1 MSKIFFIL
9 IGIIFVGFTY
19 GVLVGHYEI
28 FPYDFITNVK
38 QSLNGNQQ
46 TSENIFQIY
55 EDPNNIGKNLRI
67 NSVDDIKNK
76 RINLYQYIWFQNSLP
91 TTLPDSINY
100 DIEDSTFD
108 DLNNLKRIDKFTIN
122 MDYGINSI
130 PYLFLAENSNN
141 NLIIYHQGHGEKNYS
156 DDKEIIQ
163 SFLNRGYSVLIF
175 SMIFNG
181 INNEPI
187 IDVENFGNL
196 KFTSH
201 NHLKFLESSS
211 FHPINF
217 FVEPISVSLNLL
229 DEKYTFD
236 SYHMVG
242 LSGGG
247 WTTSLYSSLDT
258 RITKSFSVSG
268 SFPILFRSDSK
279 NLGDYEQTI
288 PDLLKIS
295 NYLELYL
302 MSSYGEDRKSV
313 QFFIESDPCC
323 FPAQLYEKYPYEE
336 IISKKLYL
344 LGNGEF
350 DVIIDKSTNKHEL
363 SSSIMNDILDELDS

>member
-1 MSKIFFIL
+1 MSKVFFIL

-19 GVLVGHYEI
+19 GIFVGHYEI

-38 QSLNGNQQ
+38 QSLNGNPQIP
-46 TSENIFQIY
+46 ENTFQIY
-55 EDPNNIGKNLRI
+55 EDPNDIENFLRI

-76 RINLYQYIWFQNSLP
+76 RINLYQYIWFQNFLP

-100 DIEDSTFD
+100 DVEDNSFD

-130 PYLFLAENSNN
+130 PYLFLAENSND
-141 NLIIYHQGHGEKNYS
+141 NLIIYHQGHGEKNYY

-175 SMIFNG
+175 SMILNG

-187 IDVENFGNL
+187 VDIENFGNI

-201 NHLKFLESSS
+201 NHLKFLKSSS
-211 FHPINF
+211 FHPIKF
-217 FVEPISVSLNLL
+217 FVEPISVTLNLM
-229 DEKYTFD
+229 DEKYDFN

-247 WTTSLYSSLDT
+247 WTTSVYSALDA
-258 RITKSFSVSG
+258 RITKSFSIAG
-268 SFPILFRSDSK
+268 SFPILFRSDYK
-279 NLGDYEQTI
+279 NFGDYEQTI
-288 PDLLKIS
+288 PDFLRIS

-302 MSSYGEDRKSV
+302 IGSYGENRKSV
-313 QFFIESDPCC
+313 QIFISSDPCC

-336 IISKKLYL
+336 IITKRLYL
-344 LGNGEF
+344 LGTGEF
-350 DVIIDKSTNKHEL
+350 NVIIDNSTKKHEL
-363 SSSIMNDILDELDS
+363 SSVILNKILNELDI